1 MQRYRLADGITVEES
16 PLADGGFEFVT
27 IRPGREVTSTVVKY
41 GDEARTM
48 RASLQ
53 VAGLMTFVDTYGMGS
68 VTLVR
73 SDDRRPAPTIQHKA
87 TPLSVFGPR
96 KRAYARQAALYASA
110 VTR

>member
-1 MQRYRLADGITVEES
+1 MQRYRLADGVTVEETK
-16 PLADGGFEFVT
+16 LADGGHEFVT
-27 IRPGREVTSTVVKY
+27 MRPGREVTSTVVKY

-48 RASLQ
+48 RASLTLG
-53 VAGLMTFVDTYGMGS
+53 ALSTFVDTYGMGS

-73 SDDRRPAPTIQHKA
+73 SDEPRPIVEHKV

-96 KRAYARQAALYASA
+96 KRKYARQAALYASA